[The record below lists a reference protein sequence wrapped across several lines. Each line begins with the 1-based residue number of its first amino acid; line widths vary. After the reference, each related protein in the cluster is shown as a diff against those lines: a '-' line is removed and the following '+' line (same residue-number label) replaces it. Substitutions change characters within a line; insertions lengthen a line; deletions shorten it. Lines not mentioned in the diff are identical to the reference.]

1 MLNIESPTRI
11 VINADNVT
19 VEIPISRL
27 TIREY
32 AKRTGETP
40 SAVAHQIDDGY
51 LPIIQPGGEGG
62 KRYINIAKMITEDL
76 KQSYGR

>member
-76 KQSYGR
+76 KQTYGR